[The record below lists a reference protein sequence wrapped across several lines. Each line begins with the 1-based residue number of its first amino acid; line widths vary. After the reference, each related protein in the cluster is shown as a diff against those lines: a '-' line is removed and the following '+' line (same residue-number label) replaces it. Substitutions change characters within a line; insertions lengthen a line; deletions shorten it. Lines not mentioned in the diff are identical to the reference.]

1 MSLEKHV
8 DLLRS
13 LVLTELAYARAEE
26 AALLSTLTPSALQ
39 SRGLAILNLRQANV
53 RSGLGGRLIV
63 ELVSRVGGRG
73 ALLSAHT
80 IRVGDIVRIEEVAPA
95 GAAASVSGVVYK
107 VKEDAVEV
115 ALRDVAHEDVRPFDC
130 VRIVKMANEVAYE
143 RQLEALRLLAAERA
157 TDVVELAF
165 EKKDHLSLPS
175 SDHPSLTLDFYNTGL
190 NEAQRQAIM
199 RSMQAKHLALIHGP
213 PGTGKTATLVEL
225 IRQMKRRLLVCGP
238 SNLSVDNI
246 VERLATSG
254 LRLTRLG
261 HPARILETVLPFS
274 LDYQL
279 EAEGEVIRDIR
290 REIQQAL
297 KEMPTSRER
306 RRLYQELKANRK
318 ELREREEKLMLEIL
332 RNADVVLCTLN
343 MAASRAMKDFLK
355 KEGVRF
361 DAVII
366 DEGSQSVEPESWI
379 AARLANKLV
388 IAGDHRQLPPT
399 IGSPDA
405 QELGKTLFERLIGM
419 YPDAC
424 SLLNVQYRMH
434 SVIMNWANAAM
445 YDSKLTADGS
455 VAGHLLK
462 DLPGVQ
468 DRELTRTALVFIDTA
483 GSEMLESIEDG
494 DPLEADSKS
503 NEGEAKLA
511 AKHLHELIDA
521 GLRPSQCAVITPYNA
536 QVALIRSLLPD
547 IKVEVG
553 SGNTDTP
560 LFVHS
565 RRLSG
570 PRKGGHHHVVCP
582 IQRPRRDRLP
592 V

>member
-1 MSLEKHV
+1 MNLEKHV
-8 DLLRS
+8 AFLRS

-26 AALLSTLTPSALQ
+26 AALLSALTPSALQ
-39 SRGLAILNLRQANV
+39 ARGLAILNLRQANV
-53 RSGLGGRLIV
+53 RSGLGGRVIV
-63 ELVSRVGGRG
+63 ELVSRVGGKSSSF
-73 ALLSAHT
+73 SAHT
-80 IRVGDIVRIEEVAPA
+80 IKVGDIVRIEEGAPA
-95 GAAASVSGVVYK
+95 GDAASVSGVVYK
-107 VKEDAVEV
+107 VKEDAIEV
-115 ALRDVAHEDVRPFDC
+115 ALRDDIHEDVKPFDW

-143 RQLEALRLLAAERA
+143 RQLEALRLLASERM

-165 EKKDHLSLPS
+165 EKRDLPLLSS
-175 SDHPSLTLDFYNTGL
+175 GHPALAVDFYNEGL
-190 NEAQRQAIM
+190 NKAQKRAIKDC
-199 RSMQAKHLALIHGP
+199 MQAKHLALIHGP

-225 IRQMKRRLLVCGP
+225 IRQMKRKLLVCGP

-246 VERLATSG
+246 IERLATSG
-254 LRLTRLG
+254 LKLTRLG

-290 REIQQAL
+290 KEIQQAL
-297 KEMPTSRER
+297 KDMPTSRER

-343 MAASRAMKDFLK
+343 MAASRALKGFLK
-355 KEGVRF
+355 KESIRF

-366 DEGSQSVEPESWI
+366 DEGSQSVEPEAWI

-388 IAGDHRQLPPT
+388 IAGDHKQLPPT

-405 QELGKTLFERLIGM
+405 AELGKTLFERLIGM
-419 YPDAC
+419 YPNAC
-424 SLLNVQYRMH
+424 NLLDTQYRMH

-445 YDSKLTADGS
+445 YDSKLKADGS
-455 VAGHLLK
+455 VADHLLK

-468 DRELTRTALVFIDTA
+468 DRELTRTVLVFIDTA
-483 GSEMLESIEDG
+483 GSDMLESIEEG

-521 GLRPSQCAVITPYNA
+521 GLKPSQCAIITPYNA
-536 QVALIRSLLPD
+536 QVALIKSLLSD

-553 SGNTDTP
+553 SGKISAP
-560 LFVHS
+560 LFSQSTAFRAVKRRPS
-565 RRLSG
+565 SCRLSD
-570 PRKGGHHHVVCP
+570 PTITAR
-582 IQRPRRDRLP
+582 
-592 V
+592 